1 MRFAYSVPTQD
12 ERILFDT
19 MSSFIP
25 PYPPRQPRP
34 VSTWRGF
41 FGERART
48 AVYGWSQFAFETS
61 QLKRNILGFTVH
73 VLLDPEMVEHV
84 LLDNA
89 ANYVKP
95 DIVKSLL
102 DPIIG
107 RGLLT
112 SDGEQ
117 WREQRRIVAAS
128 FSPAAVEAQRATFAT
143 AASAAASRWRD
154 GERRD
159 MAAEATRTTMTVIAL
174 ALFGG
179 DPRLTSE
186 ESMRHIAAAIEG
198 FSEARMLAL
207 FRLPQIPVTPKGRA
221 GKRGQIHL
229 RRTLTQVVEDRW
241 SGRMGGDFLSGMIEA
256 LRQRYSPDEAKALAV
271 DNAATF
277 YLAGHETTANA
288 LAWTLFLLAAQPE
301 LQDELAAEAKQETG
315 AGDLAERLPRLRL
328 FLMESLRLYP
338 PVPRFDRQ
346 AIGPDRLGDAE
357 VESGDIVSIWPWLLH
372 RHTRLWEE
380 PDAFD
385 IERFADKGGRHRF
398 QYLPFGA
405 GPRTCVGGPFATA
418 EALTILS
425 HWLRDWRFVDVGH
438 EVRPAGMVTLRPAGG
453 LPLRLERR

>member
-1 MRFAYSVPTQD
+1 MNRFV
-12 ERILFDT
+12 
-19 MSSFIP
+19 P
-25 PYPPRQPRP
+25 PYPHRP
-34 VSTWRGF
+34 SKPVATWRGF

-48 AVYGWSQFAFETS
+48 SVYGWSERAFEIDY
-61 QLKRNILGFTVH
+61 LKRDILGFRVH
-73 VLLDPEMVEHV
+73 ILLDPDLIQHV

-89 ANYVKP
+89 AKYAKP

-112 SDGEQ
+112 SDAAL
-117 WREQRRIVAAS
+117 WRDQRKIVAAT
-128 FSPAAVEAQRATFAT
+128 FSPAAVEAQRGMFVE
-143 AASAAASRWRD
+143 AARGAMARWAH

-186 ESMRHIAAAIEG
+186 TSMNHIAAAIEG

-207 FRLPQIPVTPKGRA
+207 LRLPQFPVTPKGRA
-221 GKRGQIHL
+221 GKRGQIFL
-229 RRTLTQVVEDRW
+229 RRTLAEVVDDRW
-241 SGRMGGDFLSGMIEA
+241 HGRMGGDFLSGMIDA
-256 LRQRYSPDEAKALAV
+256 LRERFPEGEARALSV

-301 LQDELAAEAKQETG
+301 LQDELATEGQAALADG
-315 AGDLAERLPRLRL
+315 ADDAAERVPRLRL
-328 FLMESLRLYP
+328 FLSESLRLYP

-346 AIGPDRLGDAE
+346 AIGPDRLGERE
-357 VESGDIVSIWPWLLH
+357 VKPGDIISIWPWMLH
-372 RHTRLWEE
+372 RHKKLWDE

-385 IERFADKGGRHRF
+385 IDRFAEKQGRHRF

-405 GPRTCVGGPFATA
+405 GPRTCVGAQFATT
-418 EALTILS
+418 EALTLLA
-425 HWLRDWRFVDVGH
+425 HWLSEWRFVDLGYVAEAG
-438 EVRPAGMVTLRPAGG
+438 GMVTLRPKGG
-453 LPLRLERR
+453 LPLLLERR

>member
-1 MRFAYSVPTQD
+1 
-12 ERILFDT
+12 
-19 MSSFIP
+19 MSARFIP

-34 VSTWRGF
+34 VATWRGF

-48 AVYGWSQFAFETS
+48 SVYGWSEFAFQTDH
-61 QLKRNILGFTVH
+61 LKRNILGFTVH
-73 VLLDPEMVEHV
+73 VVLDPDHVQRV

-89 ANYVKP
+89 GNYSKP
-95 DIVKSLL
+95 DIVKMLL

-112 SDGEQ
+112 SDADL

-128 FSPAAVEAQRATFAT
+128 FSPAAVEAQRAMFVQAART
-143 AASAAASRWRD
+143 AMERWSG

-179 DPRLTSE
+179 DPRLISETS
-186 ESMRHIAAAIEG
+186 MNHIAAAIEG

-207 FRLPQIPVTPKGRA
+207 LRLPQFPVTKRGRA
-221 GKRGQIHL
+221 GKRGQVFL
-229 RRTLTQVVEDRW
+229 RRTLEEVVDDRW
-241 SGRMGGDFLSGMIEA
+241 TGRLGGDFLSGMIDALKERFPEA
-256 LRQRYSPDEAKALAV
+256 QARALAV

-288 LAWTLFLLAAQPE
+288 LTWSLFLLAAQPE
-301 LQDELAAEAKQETG
+301 LQDELAAEARAAL
-315 AGDLAERLPRLRL
+315 AGGDDDVAERVPRLRL
-328 FLMESLRLYP
+328 FLSESLRLYP

-346 AIGPDRLGDAE
+346 AVCPDRLGDWE
-357 VESGDIVSIWPWLLH
+357 VRPGDIVSIWPWILH
-372 RHTRLWEE
+372 RHRKLWVD

-385 IERFADKGGRHRF
+385 IERFAGKGGRHRF

-405 GPRTCVGGPFATA
+405 GPRTCVGAQFATA
-418 EALTILS
+418 EALTLLV
-425 HWLRDWRFVDVGH
+425 HWLAEWRFSDAGH
-438 EVRPAGMVTLRPAGG
+438 DVRPAGMVTLRPAGG
-453 LPLRLERR
+453 LPLSLARR

>member
-1 MRFAYSVPTQD
+1 MNRFV
-12 ERILFDT
+12 
-19 MSSFIP
+19 P
-25 PYPPRQPRP
+25 PYPHRP
-34 VSTWRGF
+34 SKPVATWRGF

-48 AVYGWSQFAFETS
+48 SVYGWSERAFEIDY
-61 QLKRNILGFTVH
+61 LKRDILGFRVH
-73 VLLDPEMVEHV
+73 ILLDPDLIQHV

-89 ANYVKP
+89 AKYAKP

-112 SDGEQ
+112 SDAAL
-117 WREQRRIVAAS
+117 WRDQRKIVAAT
-128 FSPAAVEAQRATFAT
+128 FSPAAVEAQRGMFVE
-143 AASAAASRWRD
+143 AARGAMARWAH

-186 ESMRHIAAAIEG
+186 TSMNHIAAAIEG

-207 FRLPQIPVTPKGRA
+207 LRLPQFPVTPKGRA
-221 GKRGQIHL
+221 GKRGQIFL
-229 RRTLTQVVEDRW
+229 RRTLAEVVDDRW
-241 SGRMGGDFLSGMIEA
+241 HGRMGGDFLSGMIDA
-256 LRQRYSPDEAKALAV
+256 LRERFPEGEARALSV

-301 LQDELAAEAKQETG
+301 LQDELATEAQAALADG
-315 AGDLAERLPRLRL
+315 ADDAAERVPRLRL
-328 FLMESLRLYP
+328 FLSESLRLYP

-346 AIGPDRLGDAE
+346 AIGPDRLGERE
-357 VESGDIVSIWPWLLH
+357 VKPGDIISIWPWMLH
-372 RHTRLWEE
+372 RHKKLWDE

-385 IERFADKGGRHRF
+385 IDRFAEKQGRHRF

-405 GPRTCVGGPFATA
+405 GPRTCVGAQFATT
-418 EALTILS
+418 EALTLLA
-425 HWLRDWRFVDVGH
+425 HWLSEWRFVDLGYVAEAG
-438 EVRPAGMVTLRPAGG
+438 GMVTLRPKGG
-453 LPLRLERR
+453 LPLLLERR

>member
-1 MRFAYSVPTQD
+1 
-12 ERILFDT
+12 
-19 MSSFIP
+19 MSRLFIP
-25 PYPPRQPRP
+25 PYPHRP
-34 VSTWRGF
+34 AKPVASWRGF

-48 AVYGWSQFAFETS
+48 SVYGWSERAF
-61 QLKRNILGFTVH
+61 QIDYLKRDILGFRVH
-73 VLLDPEMVEHV
+73 ILLDPDLIQHV

-89 ANYVKP
+89 TNYAKP

-112 SDGEQ
+112 ADSEL
-117 WREQRRIVAAS
+117 WREQRRIVAAT
-128 FSPAAVEAQRATFAT
+128 FSPAAVEAQRAMFVE
-143 AASAAASRWRD
+143 AARSAMPRWSD

-186 ESMRHIAAAIEG
+186 ISMNHIAAAIEG

-207 FRLPQIPVTPKGRA
+207 LRLPQFRITPKGRA
-221 GKRGQIHL
+221 GKRGQIFL
-229 RRTLTQVVEDRW
+229 RRTLAEVVDDRW
-241 SGRMGGDFLSGMIEA
+241 SGRVGGDFLSGMIDA
-256 LRQRYSPDEAKALAV
+256 LRDRFPQAEARKLSV

-288 LAWTLFLLAAQPE
+288 LAWTLFLLAALPE
-301 LQDELAAEAKQETG
+301 LQDELAGEAKSALSEG
-315 AGDLAERLPRLRL
+315 ADDVAERTPRLRL
-328 FLMESLRLYP
+328 FLSESLRLYP

-346 AIGPDRLGDAE
+346 AVAPDRLGE
-357 VESGDIVSIWPWLLH
+357 HRVEPGDIISIWPWILH
-372 RHTRLWEE
+372 RHKKLWDD

-385 IERFADKGGRHRF
+385 IERFADKRGRHRF

-405 GPRTCVGGPFATA
+405 GPRTCVGAQFATT
-418 EALTILS
+418 EALTLLA
-425 HWLRDWRFVDVGH
+425 HWLSEWRFVDIGH
-438 EVRPAGMVTLRPAGG
+438 LAQAAGMVTLRPKGG
-453 LPLRLERR
+453 LPLMLERR